1 MMRSR
6 PIALLSIVTLILLS
20 TQAASAREFKLRA
33 GTTLAS
39 SNRWV
44 AFAEGG
50 WVKTEKG
57 RLGFYSL
64 NGQRHRS
71 LNLRGKEV
79 LVAPQGARAV
89 GVVAYADRQ
98 PKTLRAVTFDLY
110 DPAGKQILRLSDP
123 PFATAIVAEAG
134 NAFVGLEGAEGLPRS
149 VLRFYDLSGKEKK
162 SLEVERFEGG
172 RFCDDGSVFLFETA
186 AEGLQAY
193 SATGEMLGA
202 VGRADRWAASSD
214 ATIIARVN
222 GSRMLFHRE
231 GKLFQT
237 LAWDERYGTIRAVAL
252 SPNGEHAVV
261 ISATHASVFDVG
273 SGATLWTQETGKTPW
288 NYRSAALTDD
298 AALVAL
304 GSDYDPGADASD
316 RHKRSRC
323 EVFNRGAKLIHTE
336 EGKPTKWGALFPLV
350 RFDPSADRLM
360 FVDRDRFKLLSFE

>member
-6 PIALLSIVTLILLS
+6 LITVLSFASLILLS
-20 TQAASAREFKLRA
+20 TQASSAREFKVRA
-33 GTTLAS
+33 TANLAAS
-39 SNRWV
+39 SRWV

-50 WVKTEKG
+50 WVRTERGK
-57 RLGFYSL
+57 LGFYSS
-64 NGQRHRS
+64 NGVRHRS
-71 LNLRGKEV
+71 FDLRGKEV

-89 GVVAYADRQ
+89 GVIAYADRQ

-110 DPAGKQILRLSDP
+110 GPTGKRILRLTDP

-172 RFCDDGSVFLFETA
+172 RYCEDGSVFLFETA
-186 AEGLQAY
+186 AEGLQVY
-193 SATGEMLGA
+193 SATGEMLG
-202 VGRADRWAASSD
+202 VIGRADRWAASAD
-214 ATIIARVN
+214 ATIIAKTT
-222 GSRMLFHRE
+222 GSRMLFYRD

-237 LAWDERYGTIRAVAL
+237 LAWDERHGTIRAMAL
-252 SPNGEHAVV
+252 SPNGGHAAV
-261 ISATHASVFDVG
+261 ISATHASVIDVA
-273 SGATLWTQETGKTPW
+273 SGATLWTHETGKTPW

-298 AALVAL
+298 AGLVSL
-304 GSDYDPGADASD
+304 GSDYDPGADAAD
-316 RHKRSRC
+316 RHQRSRC
-323 EVFNRGAKLIHTE
+323 EVFDRDAKLIHTE

-360 FVDRDRFKLLSFE
+360 FVDRDRFTLLSFE